1 MKKYFFLLVAIASAN
16 IVLGQVEEAFS
27 SMVKYRNIGPFRGGR
42 SVAASGVVQD
52 PLTYYMG
59 TTGGGLWK
67 TEDAGQ
73 HWNNVSDG
81 FFNTGSVGAVAVS
94 ESHPNIIYVG
104 MGEHAPRGVMTT
116 YGDGVYK
123 SLDGGKTWQHLG
135 LEATQHISRIRI
147 HPSNPDIVYV
157 AAQGAL
163 HGPNPER
170 GIYKTT
176 DGGKNWVKQLF
187 VNTLSGA
194 AELSMDMQNPEV
206 LYAAM
211 WEHQRL
217 PWQVVSG
224 GPGSGLYK
232 TTDGGAH
239 WTELKE
245 GLPAEKGKMAIA
257 VSRANPSKV
266 VALIESDSKQEKGGL
281 FVSEDSGE
289 NWTRVSAD
297 HRLIQRA
304 WYYTEVFLDPTDADT
319 IYVMSATAYKS
330 IDGGA
335 HWEEMNP
342 AHGDYHDLWIH
353 PTNNKQMVLA
363 DDGGAAISFNGG
375 LSWSSQN
382 NMPTAQFY
390 RVNADHLFPYN
401 IYGGQQDNTSVRIAS
416 ISLGNGGIGAES
428 WEASA
433 GGESAF
439 LAFDPDQPDVVLGGS
454 YLGTI
459 DAYYPESKSST
470 NIMIDPIQYL
480 GMAASE
486 MTYRFNWNAPII
498 RSLHEPNTYFHGAQY
513 VLKTTDIG
521 QNWAVIS
528 PDLTMNDRS
537 KQVHGGGPYTIEAV
551 GAENYGTLS
560 YIVES
565 PHEKGLLYT
574 GSDDGLVHITKD
586 GGLSWIN
593 ITPRGLPET
602 IINAIEVSA
611 HDPGTVYIATTRY
624 KFNDKMPGLYKSVNY
639 GARWE
644 KISAGIPEGSF
655 TRVVREDPVV
665 KDLLFAGTEKGVY
678 VSYNGGEFWEPMQLN
693 LPNVPIT
700 DLLIKNNDLIV
711 ATQGRSFWVLDDLDL
726 IRQATPAALNG
737 IQFFTPE
744 PAILGNWYSSMN
756 GAEPKGTDVLQGVNP
771 ANGVVFYYHLPQGIS
786 NTDISLEIRD
796 AKDQL
801 IRRFGGLKDPAYKAY
816 EGAPSPAPLM
826 GVNKGLNRFVWDM
839 KHPSLPGIPEAY
851 IETSYS
857 GHRALPG
864 VYKAILRVGEVQK
877 QVVVSLDNSPLE
889 IVDEKALLEW
899 DTFMTEGE
907 NTYRE
912 MAAMVNTLYPLQLT
926 LEGLLGHDKI
936 SGNAALK
943 LAVTEVLET
952 AVSFDNDMIQRLS
965 KAYDDVENYPN
976 KFTASYLY
984 VLNQTVGSLPKLNT
998 GSVSR
1003 MAVLNKEWGLLK
1015 ARGEHLKND
1024 KIPQLNK
1031 LLWEAGIGAID

>member
-1 MKKYFFLLVAIASAN
+1 MKKQLFFLLVLATVPS
-16 IVLGQVEEAFS
+16 VFGQVQEALS
-27 SMVKYRNIGPFRGGR
+27 KAVQYRNIGPFRGGR
-42 SVAASGVVQD
+42 SVAASGVVQL
-52 PLTYYMG
+52 PMVYYMG

-94 ESHPNIIYVG
+94 ESHPDIVYVG

-147 HPSNPDIVYV
+147 HPSNPDIAYV

-163 HGPNPER
+163 HGPNQER

-224 GPGSGLYK
+224 GVGSGLYK
-232 TTDGGAH
+232 TVDGGAH
-239 WTELKE
+239 WNLLEN
-245 GLPAEKGKMAIA
+245 GLPEEKGKMAIA

-304 WYYTEVFLDPTDADT
+304 WYYTEVFLDPLDADT

-375 LSWSSQN
+375 QSWSSQN

-401 IYGGQQDNTSVRIAS
+401 IYGGQQDNTSVKISS

-439 LAFDPDQPDVVLGGS
+439 LAFDPDQPEVVLGGS

-459 DAYYPESKSST
+459 DAYYPKSKSST

-486 MTYRFNWNAPII
+486 MKYRFNWNAPII
-498 RSLHEPNTYFHGAQY
+498 RSVHEENTYYHGAQY
-513 VLKTTDIG
+513 LLKTQDIG
-521 QNWAVIS
+521 QSWVVVS
-528 PDLTMNDRS
+528 PDLTMNDTS
-537 KQVHGGGPYTIEAV
+537 KQLHGGGPYTIEAV
-551 GAENYGTLS
+551 GAENYGTLA

-586 GGLSWIN
+586 GGLRWEN

-611 HDPGTVYIATTRY
+611 HAPGTVYIATTRY
-624 KFNDKMPGLYKSVNY
+624 KFNDKTPGLYKSVNY

-644 KISAGIPEGSF
+644 EISAGIPEGSF

-665 KDLLFAGTEKGVY
+665 KDLLFAGTEKGVF

-693 LPNVPIT
+693 LPNVPVT

-726 IRQATPAALNG
+726 IRQATPTALNG
-737 IQFFTPE
+737 LQFFTPE
-744 PAILGNWYSSMN
+744 KAILGNWYSSMN
-756 GAEPKGTDVLQGVNP
+756 ATEPKGTHVLQGVNP
-771 ANGVVFYYHLPQGIS
+771 ANGVVLYYHLPEGIS
-786 NTDISLEIRD
+786 DKDISLEIRD
-796 AKDQL
+796 AKDHV
-801 IRRFGGLKDPAYKAY
+801 IRRFSGLKDPSYKAY

-839 KHPSLPGIPEAY
+839 KHSSLPGIPEAY

-877 QVVVSLDNSPLE
+877 QVAISLESSPLE
-889 IVDEKALLEW
+889 TVDENALLEW
-899 DTFMTEGE
+899 DTFMTAGE
-907 NTYRE
+907 KTYRE
-912 MAAMVNTLYPLQLT
+912 MAEMVNTLYPLQLT

-936 SGNAALK
+936 SGNTALK
-943 LAVTEVLET
+943 QAVTEVLES
-952 AVSFDNDMIQRLS
+952 AVTFDKDMIQRLS

-984 VLNQTVGSLPKLNT
+984 VLNQTVGSLPKLNA

-1003 MAVLNKEWGLLK
+1003 IAVLSKEWGLLK
-1015 ARGEHLKND
+1015 ARGENLKND

>member
-1 MKKYFFLLVAIASAN
+1 MKKHFFFLLLLAI
-16 IVLGQVEEAFS
+16 VQTVFGQQQEILSKAVH
-27 SMVKYRNIGPFRGGR
+27 YRNIGPFRGGR
-42 SVAASGVVQD
+42 SVAASGVVQH
-52 PLTYYMG
+52 PMVYYMG

-94 ESHPNIIYVG
+94 ESHPDIIYVG

-123 SLDGGKTWQHLG
+123 SLDGGKTWQHMG

-163 HGPNPER
+163 HGPNQER
-170 GIYKTT
+170 GIYKTI

-187 VNTLSGA
+187 VNSLSGA

-224 GPGSGLYK
+224 GDGSGLYK
-232 TTDGGAH
+232 TVDGGVH
-239 WTELKE
+239 WTLLEN
-245 GLPAEKGKMAIA
+245 GLPEEKGKMAIA
-257 VSRANPSKV
+257 VSRVNPSKV
-266 VALIESDSKQEKGGL
+266 VALIESDSRQEKGGL

-304 WYYTEVFLDPTDADT
+304 WYYTEVFLDPIDADT

-330 IDGGA
+330 IDGGKN
-335 HWEEMNP
+335 WEEMNP

-401 IYGGQQDNTSVRIAS
+401 IYGGQQDNTSVKISS

-459 DAYYPESKSST
+459 DAYYPKSKSST

-498 RSLHEPNTYFHGAQY
+498 RSVHESNTYFHGAQY
-513 VLKTTDIG
+513 VLKTIDVG
-521 QNWAVIS
+521 QSWEIIS
-528 PDLTMNDRS
+528 PDLTMNDAS

-586 GGLSWIN
+586 GGISWKN

-602 IINAIEVSA
+602 IINAIDVSA

-639 GARWE
+639 GERWE
-644 KISAGIPEGSF
+644 KISTGIPEGSF

-665 KDLLFAGTEKGVY
+665 KDLLFAGTEKGIF
-678 VSYNGGEFWEPMQLN
+678 VSYNGGKFWEPMQLN

-756 GAEPKGTDVLQGVNP
+756 AAEPKGTDVLQGVNP
-771 ANGVVFYYHLPQGIS
+771 TNGVVFYYHLPEGIS
-786 NTDISLEIRD
+786 EKDISLEIRD
-796 AKDQL
+796 ANNHL
-801 IRRFGGLKDPAYKAY
+801 IRRFVGIKDPTYKAY
-816 EGAPSPAPLM
+816 EGAPSPAPLL
-826 GVNKGLNRFVWDM
+826 GVNNGLNRFVWDM
-839 KHPSLPGIPEAY
+839 KHHSLPGIPEAY

-864 VYKAILRVGEVQK
+864 VYKAILRIGEVQK
-877 QVVVSLDNSPLE
+877 QVAVRLESNPLE
-889 IVDEKALLEW
+889 ALDEKALIEW
-899 DTFMTEGE
+899 DTFMTAGE

-912 MAAMVNTLYPLQLT
+912 MAEMVNTLYSLQLD
-926 LEGLLGHDKI
+926 LKDLLGNDEI
-936 SGNAALK
+936 SGNTALK
-943 LAVTEVLET
+943 EAITEVLEST
-952 AVSFDNDMIQRLS
+952 ISFDNDMIQRLS

-984 VLNQTVGSLPKLNT
+984 VLNQTASSLPKLNM

-1003 MAVLNKEWGLLK
+1003 MAVLNKEWALLK
-1015 ARGEHLKND
+1015 VRGENLKNE
-1024 KIPQLNK
+1024 KVPQLNK
-1031 LLWEAGIGAID
+1031 LLWNAGIGAIN

>member
-1 MKKYFFLLVAIASAN
+1 MKKQFLFLLALATVQTVFGQQQE
-16 IVLGQVEEAFS
+16 VLSKAVH
-27 SMVKYRNIGPFRGGR
+27 YRNIGPFRGGR
-42 SVAASGVVQD
+42 SVAASGVVQQ
-52 PLTYYMG
+52 PMVYYMG

-94 ESHPNIIYVG
+94 ESHPDIVYVG
-104 MGEHAPRGVMTT
+104 MGEHAPRGVMTS

-163 HGPNPER
+163 HGPNQER

-176 DGGKNWVKQLF
+176 DGGKNWEKQLF
-187 VNTLSGA
+187 VSSLSGA

-224 GPGSGLYK
+224 GVGSGLYK
-232 TTDGGAH
+232 TVDGGAH
-239 WTELKE
+239 WTLLEN
-245 GLPAEKGKMAIA
+245 GLPEEKGKMAIA
-257 VSRANPSKV
+257 VSRANPFKV

-304 WYYTEVFLDPTDADT
+304 WYYTEVFLDPTDSDT

-498 RSLHEPNTYFHGAQY
+498 RSVHEPNTYFHGAQY
-513 VLKTTDIG
+513 VLKTTDVG
-521 QNWAVIS
+521 QSWAVIS
-528 PDLTMNDRS
+528 PDLTMNDTS

-586 GGLSWIN
+586 GGLSWKN

-756 GAEPKGTDVLQGVNP
+756 GAEPKGSDVLQGVNP
-771 ANGVVFYYHLPQGIS
+771 ANGVVFYYHLPQSVS

-816 EGAPSPAPLM
+816 EGVPSPAPLM

-851 IETSYS
+851 IETSYR

-877 QVVVSLDNSPLE
+877 QVVVNLDNSPLE

-998 GSVSR
+998 GSVFR
-1003 MAVLNKEWGLLK
+1003 MAVLNKEWALLK

-1031 LLWEAGIGAID
+1031 LLWEAGIGAIN

>member
-1 MKKYFFLLVAIASAN
+1 
-16 IVLGQVEEAFS
+16 
-27 SMVKYRNIGPFRGGR
+27 
-42 SVAASGVVQD
+42 
-52 PLTYYMG
+52 
-59 TTGGGLWK
+59 
-67 TEDAGQ
+67 
-73 HWNNVSDG
+73 
-81 FFNTGSVGAVAVS
+81 
-94 ESHPNIIYVG
+94 
-104 MGEHAPRGVMTT
+104 
-116 YGDGVYK
+116 
-123 SLDGGKTWQHLG
+123 
-135 LEATQHISRIRI
+135 
-147 HPSNPDIVYV
+147 
-157 AAQGAL
+157 
-163 HGPNPER
+163 
-170 GIYKTT
+170 
-176 DGGKNWVKQLF
+176 
-187 VNTLSGA
+187 
-194 AELSMDMQNPEV
+194 
-206 LYAAM
+206 
-211 WEHQRL
+211 
-217 PWQVVSG
+217 
-224 GPGSGLYK
+224 
-232 TTDGGAH
+232 
-239 WTELKE
+239 
-245 GLPAEKGKMAIA
+245 
-257 VSRANPSKV
+257 
-266 VALIESDSKQEKGGL
+266 
-281 FVSEDSGE
+281 
-289 NWTRVSAD
+289 
-297 HRLIQRA
+297 
-304 WYYTEVFLDPTDADT
+304 
-319 IYVMSATAYKS
+319 
-330 IDGGA
+330 
-335 HWEEMNP
+335 
-342 AHGDYHDLWIH
+342 
-353 PTNNKQMVLA
+353 MVLA

-498 RSLHEPNTYFHGAQY
+498 RSVHEPNTYFHGAQY

-521 QNWAVIS
+521 QSWAVIS
-528 PDLTMNDRS
+528 PDLTMNDTS

-574 GSDDGLVHITKD
+574 GSDDGLLHITKD
-586 GGLSWIN
+586 GGLSWKN
-593 ITPRGLPET
+593 ITPKGLPET

-639 GARWE
+639 GAQWK
-644 KISAGIPEGSF
+644 KISTGIPEGSF

-726 IRQATPAALNG
+726 IRQATPTALKG

-771 ANGVVFYYHLPQGIS
+771 ANGVVFYYHLPQGVA

-796 AKDQL
+796 ANDHL
-801 IRRFGGLKDPAYKAY
+801 IRRFSGLKDPAYKAY
-816 EGAPSPAPLM
+816 EGAPSPEPIM

-839 KHPSLPGIPEAY
+839 KHASLPGIPEAY

-857 GHRALPG
+857 GHRTLPG

-877 QVVVSLDNSPLE
+877 QVVVNLENSPLE
-889 IVDEKALLEW
+889 TIDEKALLEW
-899 DTFMTEGE
+899 DTFMTAGE
-907 NTYRE
+907 KTYRE

-926 LEGLLGHDKI
+926 LKGLLGHEKI

-943 LAVTEVLET
+943 QAVTEVLET

-1003 MAVLNKEWGLLK
+1003 MAILNKEWALLK
-1015 ARGEHLKND
+1015 ARGENLKND